1 MTTKHEVMRRSWAG
15 FTLMELLLSL
25 ALGLALVSGVAL
37 VFLQGNRSAVQ
48 DGEFTRLLENGRWA
62 LRHLGRELAMA
73 GFWGRL
79 MDIERAGRHAS
90 VTVGRDC
97 GGSGEDWVMTWTPL
111 QFLDN
116 ADSSRV
122 KAAFG
127 CLPHTR
133 IVEGSDII
141 AIKRTAGAPIADAA
155 VAQGR
160 IYLRSDGG
168 EGLFFQSDGGAPP
181 SLGGASPGGE
191 SGGEDGGDGG
201 DSDGGAANWA
211 YQPQIYYLRDYT
223 GETGDG
229 VPCLSRAYLHDVT
242 KKKPAPYMDNECLV
256 PGIENL
262 QLEFGID
269 MDGDAV
275 ADCYSGSPSP
285 AELTEAVTA
294 RLQVTARSVREVP
307 GHEGGHYRRAFSTI
321 VLLRNRPRPLLPLT
335 ADEHE

>member
-1 MTTKHEVMRRSWAG
+1 MTTKHEAMRRSWAG

-111 QFLDN
+111 QFLNN

-127 CLPHTR
+127 CLRHNR
-133 IVEGSDII
+133 IVEGTDII
-141 AIKRTAGAPIADAA
+141 AIKRTAGAPVADAA

-181 SLGGASPGGE
+181 SLGADGDGDSD
-191 SGGEDGGDGG
+191 SGGDGE
-201 DSDGGAANWA
+201 AVNWA

-229 VPCLSRAYLHDVT
+229 IPCLSRARLADAS
-242 KKKPAPYMDNECLV
+242 KKDPTPDMSNECLV

-269 MDGDAV
+269 MDGDTV
-275 ADCYSGSPSP
+275 ADYYSGSPSP

-307 GHEGGHYRRAFSTI
+307 GHEGGHYRRAFSTT
-321 VLLRNRPRPLLPLT
+321 VLLRNRPRP
-335 ADEHE
+335 ANGV